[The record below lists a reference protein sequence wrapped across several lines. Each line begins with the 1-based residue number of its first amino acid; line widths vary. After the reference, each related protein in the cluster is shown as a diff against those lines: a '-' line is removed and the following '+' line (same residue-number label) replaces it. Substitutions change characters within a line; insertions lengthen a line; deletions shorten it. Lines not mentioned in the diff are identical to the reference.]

1 MKSVARYPV
10 HTHYG
15 YQQATLHAVDSVNL
29 INLINTSE
37 VTDLASSQT
46 TTENSVPRILAI
58 KDSRNTEGVMCVM
71 SVSIPHLYTIRVPG
85 SLPAHAALL
94 SERN

>member
-1 MKSVARYPV
+1 MK
-10 HTHYG
+10 
-15 YQQATLHAVDSVNL
+15 QQINTIYLPRALTRDISYAVL
-29 INLINTSE
+29 KRINLINTSE

-58 KDSRNTEGVMCVM
+58 KDSRNTEVVMCVM
-71 SVSIPHLYTIRVPG
+71 SVSIPHLYTIRVSG
-85 SLPAHAALL
+85 SLPAHAAFL